1 MATRSPW
8 TPQHIKSEVPPV
20 AYISRTD
27 LTRHWAWIIWFGR
40 SRRHY
45 GYWSVLTPLH
55 GNHRCYCWSALTNC
69 EVVTSVAW
77 SMSWLILGFWGCALM
92 WVIGLAG
99 DLGLARNPN
108 VAPGL
113 EWLALICAIIAFIGM
128 CYFGHQT
135 AMFGW

>member
-1 MATRSPW
+1 M
-8 TPQHIKSEVPPV
+8 
-20 AYISRTD
+20 
-27 LTRHWAWIIWFGR
+27 
-40 SRRHY
+40 
-45 GYWSVLTPLH
+45 
-55 GNHRCYCWSALTNC
+55 
-69 EVVTSVAW
+69 
-77 SMSWLILGFWGCALM
+77 GFWGCALM

-99 DLGLARNPN
+99 DLGLARDPN